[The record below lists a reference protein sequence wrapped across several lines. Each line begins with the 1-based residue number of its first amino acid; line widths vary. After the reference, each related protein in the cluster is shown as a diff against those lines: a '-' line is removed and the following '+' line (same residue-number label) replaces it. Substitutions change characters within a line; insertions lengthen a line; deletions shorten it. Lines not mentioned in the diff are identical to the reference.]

1 VIEASGAARLG
12 LDFAVKPSLVSAA
25 EPSFAVKPSLI
36 SAAKRPTMRGR
47 ELDGGHEMEST
58 TGHRRGESRCR
69 SRCSGKARWLA
80 AVAALAMLTAA
91 SPAAAEE
98 YDETYS
104 GHPLRIIAYVLH
116 PIGVILD
123 TLIFRPFHW
132 IGSHEPFKTLSGQE
146 D

>member
-1 VIEASGAARLG
+1 
-12 LDFAVKPSLVSAA
+12 
-25 EPSFAVKPSLI
+25 
-36 SAAKRPTMRGR
+36 MRRR
-47 ELDGGHEMEST
+47 ELDGEHEMDST
-58 TGHRRGESRCR
+58 TGHRREQSRRR
-69 SRCSGKARWLA
+69 SRCGGKSRWLA
-80 AVAALAMLTAA
+80 AVVALAMLGAA
-91 SPAAAEE
+91 SPAVAEE

-104 GHPLRIIAYVLH
+104 GHPLRVIAYVLH

>member
-12 LDFAVKPSLVSAA
+12 FAVKPSSVSAA

-58 TGHRRGESRCR
+58 TGHRRGESRRR

-80 AVAALAMLTAA
+80 AAAALAMLTAA